1 MKVLN
6 CLFSD
11 KGIPLGHGRIGKPY
25 MYALRLQID
34 VRDANAA
41 DFRRTKSSVLA
52 EVVCEPDTSVTALN
66 Q

>member
-1 MKVLN
+1 
-6 CLFSD
+6 
-11 KGIPLGHGRIGKPY
+11 